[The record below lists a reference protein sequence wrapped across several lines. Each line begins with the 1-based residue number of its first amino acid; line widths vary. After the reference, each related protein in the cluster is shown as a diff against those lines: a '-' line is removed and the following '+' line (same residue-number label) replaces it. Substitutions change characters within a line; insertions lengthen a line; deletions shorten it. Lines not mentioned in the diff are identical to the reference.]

1 MPSPPTPPS
10 PSLLARVEELY
21 ALAKGGQWADV
32 WAALAGER
40 QLSAA
45 CIVHASA
52 TSGWTFLHQAAYTND
67 ERAVRTLIRLGAPV
81 AAIGKAG
88 ETPHDVAVQRGHAA
102 LAEIIAGAALGTG
115 MLWDAPSRPDALPS
129 SCAWDEAT
137 ERCAWRELRIAYG
150 GSIVV
155 IPSGARY
162 FVDAFGRALV
172 GWHGTYDPPVGMDGE
187 PLLGGK

>member
-1 MPSPPTPPS
+1 MPAPPPS
-10 PSLLARVEELY
+10 PALLARVEELY
-21 ALAKGGQWADV
+21 VLAKRGQWSDV

-45 CIVHASA
+45 CIAHASA
-52 TSGWTFLHQAAYTND
+52 SSGWTFLHQAAHTGD
-67 ERAVRTLIRLGAPV
+67 ERAVRTLVRLGAPV
-81 AAIGKAG
+81 TAQAKAG

-102 LAEIIAGAALGTG
+102 LAELLAAAALGTG

-129 SCAWDEAT
+129 SCAWDEAL

-162 FVDAFGRALV
+162 FVDAFERALI
-172 GWHGTYDPPVGMDGE
+172 GWHGTYDPPSGMDGE
-187 PLLGGK
+187 PLVGAR